1 MKATIGMVSLGCSKN
16 QIDGEMMLGTLQE
29 AGYVIKDDAALA
41 DVVIVN
47 TCGFIES
54 AKHEAIEE
62 ILELGKIKKEGKI
75 RKIIVTGCLAERY
88 QQKIHEEL
96 PEVDAVLGI
105 GANADIV
112 RHIEAMET
120 DGFTGC
126 YPSKD
131 DLPLNGPRM
140 LLNPSYFAYIKI
152 AEGCSNCCTYCAI
165 PSIRGSYRSRDMDS
179 IVEEAEQLAENG
191 AKEII
196 LVAQDTSRY
205 GQDLY
210 GEYALSTLL
219 KRLCAVEKL
228 QWIRVLYCY
237 PEAITDDLLET
248 MAAEE
253 KVVKYLDIPLQ
264 HISDGVLKRMNRRGD
279 REYITALFE
288 KIRKTVPGI
297 ILRTT
302 FITGFPGETKEDFT
316 ELAEFVKEMRFDRM
330 GCFAYSQEEGTPA
343 AAFTDQID
351 EDVKNRRAEILTDQ
365 QMNIMME
372 KAEQYVGEE
381 FTVLVE
387 GFDRYAECYF
397 GRSYM
402 DAPEI
407 DGKIFFAKP
416 EKRPALGSMV
426 QVEITEC
433 YETDLFGEM
442 VE

>member
-16 QIDGEMMLGTLQE
+16 QIDAEMMLGSLQK
-29 AGYVIKDDAALA
+29 AGYTVKDDAALA
-41 DVVIVN
+41 DIVIVN

-54 AKHEAIEE
+54 AKQEAIEE
-62 ILELGKIKKEGKI
+62 ILELAKIKKEGKI
-75 RKIIVTGCLAERY
+75 KKIMVTGCLAERY
-88 QQKIHEEL
+88 RQVIHEEL

-105 GANADIV
+105 GANGDIV
-112 RHIEAMET
+112 KHIEAMNR
-120 DGFTGC
+120 DSFVGC
-126 YPSKD
+126 FPSKD
-131 DLPLNGPRM
+131 ALPLSGPRM

-165 PSIRGSYRSRDMDS
+165 PSMRGGYRSRDMES
-179 IVEEAEQLAENG
+179 IVKEAEWLVENG
-191 AKEII
+191 AKEVI

-210 GEYALSTLL
+210 GEYSLGKLL
-219 KRLCAVEKL
+219 KRLCAIEKL
-228 QWIRVLYCY
+228 RWIRVLYCY
-237 PEAITDDLLET
+237 PEAITDELLET

-264 HISDGVLKRMNRRGD
+264 HISDRVLKRMNRRGNRD
-279 REYITALFE
+279 YITSLFK
-288 KIRKTVPGI
+288 KIREAVPGV

-302 FITGFPGETKEDFT
+302 FITGFPGETEEDFT
-316 ELAEFVKEMRFDRM
+316 ELAEFAKEMRFDRM

-343 AAFTDQID
+343 AAFPDQID
-351 EDVKNRRAEILTDQ
+351 EDVKSRRAEILTDQ

-372 KAEQYVGEE
+372 KAEQYIGQE

-442 VE
+442 LE